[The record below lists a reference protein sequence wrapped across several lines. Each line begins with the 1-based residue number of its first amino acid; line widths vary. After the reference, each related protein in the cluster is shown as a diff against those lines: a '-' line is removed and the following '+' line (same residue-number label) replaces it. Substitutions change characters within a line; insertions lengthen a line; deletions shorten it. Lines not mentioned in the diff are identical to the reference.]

1 MSALGCES
9 PLYEDKH
16 HQNWRG
22 FARRRDMYLV
32 YRGARAD
39 DHHRDYDEG
48 GIHRVCS
55 RVGDNGRANRSE
67 LGPVALRGNQTD
79 DDC

>member
-22 FARRRDMYLV
+22 FARRWNLYLV
-32 YRGARAD
+32 CTGARSD
-39 DHHRDYDEG
+39 DHDRNYHEG
-48 GIHRVCS
+48 RIYRICS
-55 RVGDNGRANRSE
+55 RLGNGRGEDRNEPSS
-67 LGPVALRGNQTD
+67 VAVCRY
-79 DDC
+79 